1 MTKSQE
7 EANRAELHRLLD
19 VVLDVNGFESRS
31 KERTGEKPT
40 AFIDISGHVARCSVW
55 VHKTGWAKGETD
67 DLGSEFY
74 FDEPME
80 IDELINRLEKLK
92 G

>member
-1 MTKSQE
+1 MTKEQE
-7 EANRAELHRLLD
+7 QANRVALHRLLD

-40 AFIDISGHVARCSVW
+40 AFIDISGHVAKCSVR

-80 IDELINRLEKLK
+80 IDGLIRRLQRLVK
-92 G
+92 